1 MRMKQLR
8 PSLAKLFSL
17 LCATLP
23 TTLVYSQ
30 MPVESTSYT
39 SSSVYQ
45 IGKAS
50 FYGGYFNGRKTAN
63 GEIFNENKL
72 TAAHR
77 TLPFGT
83 VLKVTRLDN
92 HQSVLVTVNDRG
104 PYVGN
109 RVLDLS
115 KSAAREIG
123 MVDKGVTEVIIETV
137 SMGKPSMY
145 PNTEPFAMVKPAKPA
160 HKTKKREVKDD
171 PRKGL
176 IPEEYAD
183 YSSDNRTAKAN
194 NKEVPELIIADGIIL
209 EGSDR
214 TGAFKQYSQN
224 AETPS
229 YNSENTVQFAL
240 NTTNTESE
248 VFASDAVVEV
258 FEKPAEAQE
267 TTEVESDGI
276 SATSNYVNP
285 ISYRGG
291 AKEEG
296 VVLPYTSDFEGK
308 ATASGEM
315 YYGWDYTV
323 GHSSYPFG
331 TMLKIKR
338 KSNGYSVIVKVN
350 DRVGT
355 ASQPIF
361 YLSKAAAE
369 SLELANGGG
378 ADVEVIPITL
388 EEIASMT
395 VSSTAGTEVTQS
407 DTYTNS
413 TYQHPEVAQNVEM
426 AVPVQIAQAHD
437 DYVAMEDFNE
447 NTVAH
452 FSSENIDNEGF
463 GLKIASFTDVK
474 NALQTLEQIA
484 NRGYEKL
491 LVQSDIANNEINFHV
506 FAGPFSSKDEAMYY
520 KSQLAGAKITSNV
533 VFLEPVR

>member
-8 PSLAKLFSL
+8 PSLANLFSL
-17 LCATLP
+17 LWATLP

-92 HQSVLVTVNDRG
+92 HQSVIVTVNDRG

-123 MVDKGVTEVIIETV
+123 MIDKGVAEVVIETI

-145 PNTEPFAMVKPAKPA
+145 PDSEPFALVKPAKPA
-160 HKTKKREVKDD
+160 HKTKKKEVKDD
-171 PRKGL
+171 SRKGL
-176 IPEEYAD
+176 IPEEYAA
-183 YSSDNRTAKAN
+183 YSEGNLSVSRGK
-194 NKEVPELIIADGIIL
+194 KEVPALEIADGIIL
-209 EGSDR
+209 EGTDR
-214 TGAFKQYSQN
+214 TGAYKQYSQN
-224 AETPS
+224 GETSSRPVQEVSFAVNTQEELYYPQNEENAEITEQLEKVQ
-229 YNSENTVQFAL
+229 SELSA
-240 NTTNTESE
+240 E
-248 VFASDAVVEV
+248 SDAI
-258 FEKPAEAQE
+258 AA
-267 TTEVESDGI
+267 S
-276 SATSNYVNP
+276 SNYVNP
-285 ISYRGG
+285 ISYKGG
-291 AKEEG
+291 EKEEG
-296 VVLPYTSDFEGK
+296 IVLPYNADFEGK
-308 ATASGEM
+308 TTASGEV

-323 GHSSYPFG
+323 GHSAYPFG
-331 TMLKIKR
+331 TMLKVKR

-350 DRVGT
+350 DRVGS

-369 SLELANGGG
+369 SLELTEGG
-378 ADVEVIPITL
+378 ADVTVEPITL

-395 VSSTAGTEVTQS
+395 VYSSSSESAASQA
-407 DTYTNS
+407 DAYTNS
-413 TYQHPEVAQNVEM
+413 TYQHPEKVVAVSETVPSQIVAQHDAYAVVEE
-426 AVPVQIAQAHD
+426 VSEGSI
-437 DYVAMEDFNE
+437 
-447 NTVAH
+447 AH

-484 NRGYEKL
+484 NRGYDKL

-520 KSQLAGAKITSNV
+520 KSQLAGAKIPSNV

>member
-1 MRMKQLR
+1 
-8 PSLAKLFSL
+8 
-17 LCATLP
+17 
-23 TTLVYSQ
+23 

-92 HQSVLVTVNDRG
+92 HQSVIVTVNDRG

-123 MVDKGVTEVIIETV
+123 MVDKGVAEVVIETI
-137 SMGKPSMY
+137 SMGRPSKY
-145 PNTEPFAMVKPAKPA
+145 PNSEPFAMIQPAKPA
-160 HKTKKREVKDD
+160 HKTKKKEVKDD

-176 IPEEYAD
+176 IPEEYAA
-183 YSSDNRTAKAN
+183 YSEENLSASRNK
-194 NKEVPELIIADGIIL
+194 KEVPELEIADGIIL
-209 EGSDR
+209 EGTDR

-224 AETPS
+224 AE
-229 YNSENTVQFAL
+229 
-240 NTTNTESE
+240 NTTNEAQNVSFVVNTTPETTSYTQN
-248 VFASDAVVEV
+248 VVEENIV
-258 FEKPAEAQE
+258 EQLAQVQEALSAQNDAI
-267 TTEVESDGI
+267 T
-276 SATSNYVNP
+276 ATSNYVNP
-285 ISYRGG
+285 ISYKGG
-291 AKEEG
+291 SKEEG
-296 VVLPYTSDFEGK
+296 IVLPYNSDFEGK
-308 ATASGEM
+308 ATASGEV
-315 YYGWDYTV
+315 YYGWDYTI
-323 GHSSYPFG
+323 GHSTYPFG
-331 TMLKIKR
+331 TMLLVKR

-350 DRVGT
+350 DRVGS

-369 SLELANGGG
+369 SLELTEGG
-378 ADVEVIPITL
+378 ADVVAEPITL

-395 VSSTAGTEVTQS
+395 VYSATSESAVSQVNTAENSAYQPQEVVQAVEQT
-407 DTYTNS
+407 
-413 TYQHPEVAQNVEM
+413 AQK
-426 AVPVQIAQAHD
+426 HD
-437 DYVAMEDFNE
+437 AYAATEDFTE
-447 NTVAH
+447 GTVTH

-474 NALQTLEQIA
+474 NALQALEQIA
-484 NRGYEKL
+484 NRGYDKL
-491 LVQSDIANNEINFHV
+491 LVQSDIANNEVNFHV

-520 KSQLAGAKITSNV
+520 KSQLAGAKISSNV
-533 VFLEPVR
+533 VFLEPLR

>member
-1 MRMKQLR
+1 MRMKRLR

-30 MPVESTSYT
+30 MPVESTNYT

-92 HQSVLVTVNDRG
+92 HQSVIVTVNDRG

-123 MVDKGVTEVIIETV
+123 MIDKGVSEVIIETI
-137 SMGKPSMY
+137 SMGKPNMY
-145 PNTEPFAMVKPAKPA
+145 PESEPFAMVKPTKPA

-176 IPEEYAD
+176 IPEEYAE
-183 YSSDNRTAKAN
+183 YSRNVEVADKNA
-194 NKEVPELIIADGIIL
+194 VPELIIEDGIIL

-214 TGAFKQYSQN
+214 KGAFKRYSQN
-224 AETPS
+224 EVSTNEPQAQTEMAVIEAVAYTPQPD
-229 YNSENTVQFAL
+229 NTNLEEELAAVEEIV
-240 NTTNTESE
+240 NRE
-248 VFASDAVVEV
+248 VIA
-258 FEKPAEAQE
+258 
-267 TTEVESDGI
+267 
-276 SATSNYVNP
+276 ATSNYVNP

-291 AKEEG
+291 EREEG
-296 VVLPYTSDFEGK
+296 VVLPYQQDFEGK
-308 ATASGEM
+308 STASGEV

-331 TMLKIKR
+331 TMLKVKR

-355 ASQPIF
+355 ADKPIF

-369 SLELANGGG
+369 SLELAENGGG
-378 ADVEVIPITL
+378 ADVIVEPITL

-395 VSSTAGTEVTQS
+395 VSSATPETTTAQADV
-407 DTYTNS
+407 YTNS
-413 TYQHPEVAQNVEM
+413 VYQHPQTTEVEEDKAYQ
-426 AVPVQIAQAHD
+426 QIAQAHD
-437 DYVAMEDFNE
+437 EYVKEEEVNV
-447 NTVAH
+447 NNIAH
-452 FSSENIDNEGF
+452 FSSENVDNEGF

-484 NRGYEKL
+484 NRGYDKL
-491 LVQSDIANNEINFHV
+491 LVQSDIANNELNFYV
-506 FAGPFSSKDEAMYY
+506 LAGPFSSKDEAMYY

-533 VFLEPVR
+533 IFLEPVR